1 MRGRKKVPFVEQS
14 NKIYS
19 YLIHKEEESYI
30 VPNVQKILDDLLD
43 SIDFRDEN
51 EKIASEILENIFRG
65 IESESKNKPKH
76 SGEKVAQE
84 TIDSWKQKFPW
95 VVIHESGDDMRLL
108 CNVCICAKSKM
119 KVTNV
124 WAFAGTTNIQ
134 NSSLNRHNNSTEHMD
149 ALVCLEK
156 FQTHAEL
163 QEEESIYAVMG
174 LDT

>member
-51 EKIASEILENIFRG
+51 EKIASEILKNIFRG

-95 VVIHESGDDMRLL
+95 VIIHWVPMSGFFWLISVIKNLFCQHMIMWFLSGVRIL
-108 CNVCICAKSKM
+108 
-119 KVTNV
+119 
-124 WAFAGTTNIQ
+124 
-134 NSSLNRHNNSTEHMD
+134 
-149 ALVCLEK
+149 
-156 FQTHAEL
+156 
-163 QEEESIYAVMG
+163 
-174 LDT
+174 